1 LEGLEVS
8 IIPSSVVLGENQ
20 IQRLDAKYFAK
31 NALAAEIAIKA
42 GDWTTLGEVSSR
54 IESFGAYAL
63 NNEFEYQEEGIPF
76 LRCVNI
82 KSGFV
87 DFGDSLFIDET
98 AHKLLSKS
106 AVKAGM
112 VLITMS
118 GRVGDCA
125 VALDHWNYPIN
136 SNQDIAKLTPR
147 GVDPFYL
154 TAFLSSSVGVAQIE
168 RMPIGSIQQHIFL
181 WMIEKILIR
190 RFGIELENRIADTV
204 KAAYSLFAANE
215 VKQTQAEA
223 ALLDALG
230 LAGWTPPEPLTYT
243 ARAADALSAARLDA
257 QYFRPK
263 YDEALALL
271 TAKGNAAELGTLV
284 KLNSRGRQPIYADAG
299 LPVINSKHVR
309 TNTVNLGEDNRFG
322 ETGRSPIVIK
332 PGDVLLNGTGVGT
345 IGRAAPYLFD
355 HDALPDNHVTVIRP
369 DGIDPIYLS
378 VFLNS
383 TLGQL
388 QIEQLIKGSSG
399 QIELYPDDIAK
410 IIVWDAPDGVQTVV
424 RDAVLSAK
432 ALEAR
437 SRALLASAKR
447 AVEIAIEDGEAV
459 ALAFL
464 NASSL

>member
-1 LEGLEVS
+1 MEGLEVS
-8 IIPSSVVLGENQ
+8 VVRLSAIDEFNESL
-20 IQRLDAKYFAK
+20 RLDAEFFGKFPLHVVSRVKASSHSSVSKIVRKIQHPIEVTREYEDEGLLTIMAGNVRDNFVSLDDQRFMPEAVRSIVAK
-31 NALAAEIAIKA
+31 NRLKFGDVLMTRTGANFGNTAPWKHGELEAFACADVLVFREPSIPSGYLSSYLSSKA
-42 GDWTTLGEVSSR
+42 GQALIIRGGYGMAQPHIAPSYLQNMIVPRFDDLEQIVDKLVDQSNDLGR
-54 IESFGAYAL
+54 TAAA
-63 NNEFEYQEEGIPF
+63 
-76 LRCVNI
+76 
-82 KSGFV
+82 
-87 DFGDSLFIDET
+87 SL
-98 AHKLLSKS
+98 
-106 AVKAGM
+106 
-112 VLITMS
+112 
-118 GRVGDCA
+118 
-125 VALDHWNYPIN
+125 
-136 SNQDIAKLTPR
+136 
-147 GVDPFYL
+147 
-154 TAFLSSSVGVAQIE
+154 
-168 RMPIGSIQQHIFL
+168 
-181 WMIEKILIR
+181 
-190 RFGIELENRIADTV
+190 
-204 KAAYSLFAANE
+204 
-215 VKQTQAEA
+215 AEA
-223 ALLDALG
+223 EATLLAALG
-230 LAGWTPPEPLTYT
+230 LAGWSPPEPLSYT